1 VFFPYKK
8 ALEVLN
14 NKEKDLALKAVFFLI
29 PASVL
34 EILGI
39 FSVLP
44 FLSMIADYESIS
56 GIKIFQFF
64 VDFLNISDKKM
75 QITVVGFTSLFM
87 LNASLIIKAM
97 SVKLAIRASKQIEK
111 ELSLDLLDA
120 YISQNYSWFINKN
133 TNELAQSI
141 LSEVST
147 YTSGILLPIINIIGF
162 LAALIATAVILF
174 IFDPL
179 AAMISITLFAAILL
193 AIYKFYKKRLVAYGI
208 ERLNTN
214 LRRFESVTN
223 SFKALKEM
231 KLYGIEDN
239 FLEKF
244 SDDAEIF
251 AKSQSKVETI
261 SQIPR
266 FVIEAITFT
275 LVIISAILFNSYF
288 DQSKDMLMILSVYG
302 IAGYKLLPS
311 LYSIFNSLSQIKAST
326 PVLKKINNDISL
338 KNKKT
343 TNNNKKSFYESIAIK
358 NFSFAYDKNSPLI
371 LNNIN
376 LNIAKGE
383 KIALVGASGS
393 GKTTLVDALL
403 GLIKTKAG
411 ELIIDNVVIDS
422 SQDQKLNFVAYV
434 PQITTIFNTSFSRN
448 ITIGLNH
455 QDFNDELIISCM
467 KIACLDDFVQ
477 PSNSS
482 NKSLN
487 MEVGQDGR
495 YLSGGQRQRL
505 GIARALSRKPKLLV
519 LDEATSALDSS
530 TERKILNKLISI
542 EELTII
548 CITHR
553 AEVLKLFDRVV
564 KVENGKLSDV

>member
-275 LVIISAILFNSYF
+275 LVIILAILFNSYF

>member
-1 VFFPYKK
+1 MFFPYKK

-14 NKEKDLALKAVFFLI
+14 NKEKNLALKAVFFLI

-275 LVIISAILFNSYF
+275 LVIILAILFNSYF

>member
-1 VFFPYKK
+1 MFFPYKK

-14 NKEKDLALKAVFFLI
+14 NKEKNLALKAVFFLI

-147 YTSGILLPIINIIGF
+147 YTSGVLLPIINIIGF

-275 LVIISAILFNSYF
+275 LVIILAILFNSYF

>member
-14 NKEKDLALKAVFFLI
+14 NKEKNLALKAVFFLI

-275 LVIISAILFNSYF
+275 LVIILAILFNSYF

>member
-1 VFFPYKK
+1 MFFPYKK

-14 NKEKDLALKAVFFLI
+14 NKEKNLALKAVFFLI

-97 SVKLAIRASKQIEK
+97 SVKLAIRVSKQIEK

>member
-1 VFFPYKK
+1 MFFPYKK

-14 NKEKDLALKAVFFLI
+14 NKEKNLALKAVFFLI

-147 YTSGILLPIINIIGF
+147 YTSGVLLPIINIIGF

>member
-14 NKEKDLALKAVFFLI
+14 NKEKNLALKAVFFLI

-97 SVKLAIRASKQIEK
+97 SVKLAIRVSKQIEK

-275 LVIISAILFNSYF
+275 LVIILAILFNSYF
-288 DQSKDMLMILSVYG
+288 YQSKDMLMILSVYG

>member
-1 VFFPYKK
+1 
-8 ALEVLN
+8 
-14 NKEKDLALKAVFFLI
+14 
-29 PASVL
+29 
-34 EILGI
+34 
-39 FSVLP
+39 
-44 FLSMIADYESIS
+44 
-56 GIKIFQFF
+56 
-64 VDFLNISDKKM
+64 
-75 QITVVGFTSLFM
+75 
-87 LNASLIIKAM
+87 
-97 SVKLAIRASKQIEK
+97 
-111 ELSLDLLDA
+111 
-120 YISQNYSWFINKN
+120 
-133 TNELAQSI
+133 
-141 LSEVST
+141 
-147 YTSGILLPIINIIGF
+147 
-162 LAALIATAVILF
+162 
-174 IFDPL
+174 
-179 AAMISITLFAAILL
+179 
-193 AIYKFYKKRLVAYGI
+193 
-208 ERLNTN
+208 
-214 LRRFESVTN
+214 
-223 SFKALKEM
+223 
-231 KLYGIEDN
+231 
-239 FLEKF
+239 
-244 SDDAEIF
+244 
-251 AKSQSKVETI
+251 
-261 SQIPR
+261 
-266 FVIEAITFT
+266 
-275 LVIISAILFNSYF
+275 
-288 DQSKDMLMILSVYG
+288 MILSVYG

>member
-1 VFFPYKK
+1 MFFPYKK

-14 NKEKDLALKAVFFLI
+14 NKEKNLALKAVFFLI

-97 SVKLAIRASKQIEK
+97 SVKLAIRVSKQIEK

-147 YTSGILLPIINIIGF
+147 YTSGVLLPIINIIGF

-275 LVIISAILFNSYF
+275 LVIILAILFNSYF

>member
-14 NKEKDLALKAVFFLI
+14 NKEKNLALKAVFFLI

-147 YTSGILLPIINIIGF
+147 YTSGVLLPIINIIGF

-275 LVIISAILFNSYF
+275 LVIILAILFNSYF